1 MIKQHMEDVESESK
15 HVMRILKGLLLL
27 PLTLILVLFRKKRF
41 SDLFSPI
48 KDSWNFFWD
57 AKVVAILIL
66 LNVGVFAF
74 FMIDDITGNN
84 ITGLHDE
91 KAFEDFADK
100 YLASG
105 PQSIREGNF
114 IPFFASWFM
123 HGSLAHLLGNML
135 ALFIL
140 GRVVEKNF
148 GAPKTLMIYIIS
160 GIISEAADIA
170 LHFNQLGYHAIGASG
185 AISGIASAAML
196 VQPFSFTYLFMG
208 LPIPIF
214 IIAWLQLW
222 SDIIGVFNPD
232 PTGNIA
238 HIAHLGGFFAIAII
252 AFFLTKEDKSK
263 LKKGLMINLVTLFII
278 AAAWWFFFRL
288 LS

>member
-1 MIKQHMEDVESESK
+1 MEDVESESK
-15 HVMRILKGLLLL
+15 HVWKIIKDLLLL
-27 PLTLILVLFRKKRF
+27 PVTLVLVLLRKKKF
-41 SDLFSPI
+41 LDLLNPI
-48 KDSWNFFWD
+48 KNIWNFFWD

-66 LNVGVFAF
+66 LNVAVFAF
-74 FMIDDITGNN
+74 FMIDNLTGNN

-105 PQSIREGNF
+105 PQSIREWNF

-123 HGSLAHLLGNML
+123 HGSIAHLLGNML

-160 GIISEAADIA
+160 GFISEAADIA
-170 LHFNQLGYHAIGASG
+170 LHFNQLDYHAIGASG

-196 VQPFSFTYLFMG
+196 VQPFSFTYFILG

-222 SDIIGVFNPD
+222 SDITGVFNPD
-232 PTGNIA
+232 PTSNIA
-238 HIAHLGGFFAIAII
+238 HIAHLGGFFAIAVI
-252 AFFLTKEDKSK
+252 AFFLSKEEKGK
-263 LKKGLMINLVTLFII
+263 LKKGLLINLGTLVLV
-278 AAAWWFFFRL
+278 AAAWWFFFRGG
-288 LS
+288 